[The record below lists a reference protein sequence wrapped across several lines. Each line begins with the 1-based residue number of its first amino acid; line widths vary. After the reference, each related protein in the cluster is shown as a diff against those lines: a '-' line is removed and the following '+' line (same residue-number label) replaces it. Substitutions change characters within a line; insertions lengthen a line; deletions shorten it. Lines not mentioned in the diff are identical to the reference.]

1 MLVRDYIVEVNVL
14 VTPFKV
20 VDNTFISQL
29 LLHDKEVLEEVHYAL
44 VDVKV
49 VKLSYHCFLVLEVL
63 LVGVDEGVPL
73 VYDRPDI
80 VESLL
85 IHVLF
90 KASES
95 LI

>member
-1 MLVRDYIVEVNVL
+1 MLVRDHIVEVDVL
-14 VTPFKV
+14 VAPLEV
-20 VDNTFISQL
+20 VDDAFISQL
-29 LLHDKEVLEEVHYAL
+29 LLHYKEVLEEVHDAL

-49 VKLSYHCFLVLEVL
+49 IEFSYHCLLVLKVL

-85 IHVLF
+85 VHVLF
-90 KASES
+90 QTSES
-95 LI
+95 LV